1 MNELKSISQIAKDLG
16 VSRQAVYQKIKNN
29 SELSSDLSKF
39 TVKKNNAT
47 LYTLQAQKMISLAF
61 SNGVTANCKR
71 TIDSKQMS
79 IDNRLIDSLT
89 DQLKVKDKQIE
100 ELTAALKSS
109 QEQQSLLT
117 QALTAAQALH
127 AGTIQER
134 LTEHPDVPDIDNNIT
149 TTTEVAP
156 NVEDLVQQKNKKRKG
171 FFLRIFKR

>member
-29 SELSSDLSKF
+29 SELSSNLSKF

-61 SNGVTANCKR
+61 SNGV

-134 LTEHPDVPDIDNNIT
+134 LTEHPDIPDIDNNIT
-149 TTTEVAP
+149 TTTEVVP

>member
-29 SELSSDLSKF
+29 SELSSNLSKF

>member
-1 MNELKSISQIAKDLG
+1 MNDLKSISQIAKDLG

-29 SELSSDLSKF
+29 SELSSNLSKF
-39 TVKKNNAT
+39 TVKKNNTT
-47 LYTLQAQKMISLAF
+47 LYTLQAQKMVSLAF
-61 SNGVTANCKR
+61 SNAVNTNCKR
-71 TIDSKQMS
+71 IIDSKQMS
-79 IDNRLIDSLT
+79 IDNRLIDRLT
-89 DQLKVKDKQIE
+89 DQLQVKDKQIE

-134 LTEHPDVPDIDNNIT
+134 LTEHPDVSGTDNNIT
-149 TTTEVAP
+149 TTTEVAT

-171 FFLRIFKR
+171 FFLKIFKR